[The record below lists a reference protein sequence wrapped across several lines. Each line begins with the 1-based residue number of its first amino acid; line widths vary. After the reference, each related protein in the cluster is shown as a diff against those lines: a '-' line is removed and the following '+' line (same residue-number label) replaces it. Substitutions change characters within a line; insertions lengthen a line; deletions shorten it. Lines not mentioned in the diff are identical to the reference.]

1 MLHLGVELT
10 IELSKKMFYKD
21 LTCDHL
27 PLSHRFFAIV
37 TTTCGPLI
45 FSSVFYFQ
53 KKLLDQN
60 LRIQIFLLIERLRF
74 LYLHLVHK
82 YYMLYILVEKK
93 TSSKNKLI

>member
-1 MLHLGVELT
+1 MLHLEVEFT
-10 IELSKKMFYKD
+10 IELNKKMFYKD

-45 FSSVFYFQ
+45 FSSVFYVQ

-60 LRIQIFLLIERLRF
+60 LRTKIFYSLEKLKF
-74 LYLHLVHK
+74 LYPL
-82 YYMLYILVEKK
+82 
-93 TSSKNKLI
+93 